1 LRDDTMTIAMA
12 DTSIGIPAD
21 SLPIIFDMFRQV
33 DGSETRQHNGVGL
46 GLYIVKQ
53 FVACLGGRIEVEST
67 VGVGTTFRVTFPGVI
82 EVQEPCA
89 AA

>member
-1 LRDDTMTIAMA
+1 V
-12 DTSIGIPAD
+12 
-21 SLPIIFDMFRQV
+21 PIIFDMFRQV

-53 FVACLGGRIEVEST
+53 FVTRLGGRIEVQST
-67 VGVGTTFRVTFPGVI
+67 PGTGSTFRVTFPGAVVTGR
-82 EVQEPCA
+82 ERA